1 MTEVETREIRFNQTT
16 IGRIANDLKKIHEAS
31 PEHDETVKDIVKAF
45 GRFYDHHRMATSEY
59 VPLEKVMLKKIFGEQ

>member
-1 MTEVETREIRFNQTT
+1 MTGLEAREIRFNQAT
-16 IGRIANDLKKIHEAS
+16 IGRIVNDLKKIHEAS

-59 VPLEKVMLKKIFGEQ
+59 VPLEKFMLKKIFGEK